1 MKTEI
6 IRISI
11 KCTYNKPT
19 DRPTNQAPNMK
30 PQPKTLNPNPYEKCK
45 KFIDVLSI
53 KTCKYNLGVKRQLN
67 GSYFHVQFGD
77 DAPKPCKAGTN
88 IPHTGWTS

>member
-6 IRISI
+6 IKISI

-30 PQPKTLNPNPYEKCK
+30 PQPKTLNPNPYEKCQ

-53 KTCKYNLGVKRQLN
+53 KTCKYNLGVKGQIY
-67 GSYFHVQFGD
+67 GSYVHVKFC
-77 DAPKPCKAGTN
+77 AVTPKPC
-88 IPHTGWTS
+88 